1 MNLDFISYQQV
12 QDTSTL
18 VYNLV
23 YMLSFLSVSSIF
35 LFRFSH
41 VAGFIKFIKY
51 LNKENSSNSSRLF
64 TLHTRSCLYVM

>member
-41 VAGFIKFIKY
+41 DAGFIEFIKY
-51 LNKENSSNSSRLF
+51 LNREKRSNSSRLF